1 MLPLM
6 NAKVITEI
14 QAFDIL
20 FGLTAVH
27 VGGGGVSG
35 SEGTVVISVTGE
47 DAEVRAAIE
56 LVETFKG
63 EPPLKLLK
71 RRCADC
77 FAPPP
82 AFTSGTDAAKDA
94 GTVTAEE
101 ARAIRQCIFSGTAE
115 EDLPDWFSKREPAV

>member
-35 SEGTVVISVTGE
+35 SEGAVVISVTG
-47 DAEVRAAIE
+47 DDGDVRAAIN
-56 LVETFKG
+56 LVESFKG
-63 EPPLKLLK
+63 EPPLRLLK
-71 RRCADC
+71 RHCADC

-82 AFTSGTDAAKDA
+82 AFTSGTDAAKDV

-101 ARAIRQCIFSGTAE
+101 AKEIRQCIFAGTAE
-115 EDLPDWFSKREPAV
+115 DELPNWFHKRDPAE